1 MLHLLNH
8 KNFVT
13 VLIKTHFSDKLAQNK
28 QSCFFKKKKQ
38 SITNIIKI
46 SKIFNLVTLK
56 RKKKVKLKEEG

>member
-1 MLHLLNH
+1 MLHLLNY
-8 KNFVT
+8 KYLVI

-28 QSCFFKKKKQ
+28 QSFFFKKKKQ

-56 RKKKVKLKEEG
+56 RKK